1 MNKELIQRML
11 TNSQIQMNDLT
22 IFITEYTEFKLKRV
36 ISTSELQGIIQLI
49 QMNIFNL
56 RYALIEAGRLLNLNI
71 LSTYDKNG
79 ILLRTD
85 VYE

>member
-1 MNKELIQRML
+1 MNKELIKRL
-11 TNSQIQMNDLT
+11 LENSSIQMEDLT
-22 IFITEYTEFKLKRV
+22 KFITEYTEFKLKRI
-36 ISTSELQGIIQLI
+36 ISSTELQGIIQLI

-56 RYALIEAGRLLNLNI
+56 RYAVIEAAKILGLNV

-79 ILLRTD
+79 NLLRTD

>member
-1 MNKELIQRML
+1 MNKELITRL
-11 TNSQIQMNDLT
+11 LSNSPIQLEDLT
-22 IFITEYTEFKLKRV
+22 KFITEYTEFKLKRI
-36 ISTSELQGIIQLI
+36 ISSEELQSIIQLI

-56 RYALIEAGRLLNLNI
+56 RYAVIEAAKCLKLNI

-79 ILLRTD
+79 NLLRTD